1 MVIFNRSD
9 WTLLLTLILMG
20 IGETVHQSIIG
31 ASASAKRGKL
41 ATLSTGQIPRF
52 AFALYLFVYFDT
64 KLNKGVTTI

>member
-1 MVIFNRSD
+1 
-9 WTLLLTLILMG
+9 MG